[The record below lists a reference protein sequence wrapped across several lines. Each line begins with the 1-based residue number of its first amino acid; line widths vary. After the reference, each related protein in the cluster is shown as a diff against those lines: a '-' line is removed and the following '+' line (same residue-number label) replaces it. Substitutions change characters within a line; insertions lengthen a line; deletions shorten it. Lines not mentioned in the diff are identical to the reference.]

1 MFKKIITLSLS
12 VILVTS
18 SLLATF
24 ADAHWSDSLRTQ
36 LKTDGY
42 VLTSDTLNVGENI
55 SKSDFV
61 EILNRF
67 DLGTAEDSTVLTG
80 DITRI
85 EALKHVVDQL
95 GYSYLANQ
103 LNQSDVP
110 FDDVYSDIG
119 YLRLGLDFGIISE
132 NDARAFRPNDLL
144 KTEEA
149 IAMLYHVDRMMGLKI
164 SSLTS
169 YYAISSYSQIANIK
183 DLDTVIFG
191 WSRLDYNSELNR
203 IQLNTSS
210 RNNNEYRIPSGYE
223 EPVERAK
230 YAGSDRLLMITVNDD
245 YIEANTIVESIIDHP
260 GYREQTIKAIT
271 DELAKDSNTIGFTGV
286 LIDFEGL
293 KGTENA
299 TALTSFVRLL
309 RNTLDSSYSIAVAVH
324 PVRKDGI
331 TYYDGYD
338 YRALGDIADKI
349 ILMAHDFYPKKLTQS
364 EMASGITI
372 TPLTPIQDIYYAI
385 KGILDPVTGV
395 RDSSKVVFQLSIDSV
410 QWKLKDGKIINEKPY
425 RPSYSAILSRIN
437 QDVTPQYSSELKS
450 AFIIFQDPLDETRNV
465 VWYED
470 ERSVA
475 AKIEM
480 ALRMGISDISIWR
493 LGNIPSYTDYGTYLD
508 IWDRI
513 QSYRLLE

>member
-1 MFKKIITLSLS
+1 MIKKMIALLFS
-12 VILVTS
+12 VM
-18 SLLATF
+18 LLATSLPIF
-24 ADAHWSDSLRTQ
+24 ADTAHWSDALREQ
-36 LKTDGY
+36 LEKDDFI
-42 VLTSDTLNVGENI
+42 LTSDTLNVGEDI

-61 EILNRF
+61 KILNRF
-67 DLGTAEDSTVLTG
+67 DLDASEET
-80 DITRI
+80 I
-85 EALKHVVDQL
+85 ELSGEISRLEAVKHVIDHL

-103 LNQSDVP
+103 LNQTDVP
-110 FDDVYSDIG
+110 FDDTYSDTG

-132 NDARAFRPNDLL
+132 NDTRTFRPNDAL

-149 IAMLYHVDRMMGLKI
+149 IAILYHVDRLLALNI
-164 SSLTS
+164 TSLSS
-169 YYAISSYSQIANIK
+169 YYAISSYSQIGNIK

-191 WSRLDYNSELNR
+191 WSRLEYNSDLNR
-203 IQLNTSS
+203 ILLNTST

-223 EPVERAK
+223 EPIERAK
-230 YAGSDRLLMITVNDD
+230 YGSTERLLMLTVIDD
-245 YIEANTIVESIIDHP
+245 YIEANTVVESIIAHP
-260 GYREQTIKAIT
+260 GYRDQAIKAIV
-271 DELAKDSNTIGFTGV
+271 DEIVKDDSTMGFTGV

-293 KGTENA
+293 KGSDNA
-299 TALTSFVRLL
+299 TALTSFVRSL
-309 RNTLDSSYSIAVAVH
+309 RSALDTKYSIAVAVH
-324 PVRKDGI
+324 PIRKDGM

-349 ILMAHDFYPKKLTQS
+349 ILMAHDFYPKRLTQS
-364 EMASGITI
+364 DMISGITI

-385 KGILDPVTGV
+385 KGIVDPVTGV
-395 RDSSKVVFQLSIDSV
+395 RDHSKIVFQLSIDSV
-410 QWKLKDGKIINEKPY
+410 QWKLKDGKIINERPY

-450 AFIIFQDPLDETRNV
+450 AFIIFQDPIDETRNV

-480 ALRMGISDISIWR
+480 ALRMGISDFSVWR
-493 LGNIPSYTDYGTYLD
+493 LGTIPDYIDYGAYLD

-513 QSYRLLE
+513 QSYID